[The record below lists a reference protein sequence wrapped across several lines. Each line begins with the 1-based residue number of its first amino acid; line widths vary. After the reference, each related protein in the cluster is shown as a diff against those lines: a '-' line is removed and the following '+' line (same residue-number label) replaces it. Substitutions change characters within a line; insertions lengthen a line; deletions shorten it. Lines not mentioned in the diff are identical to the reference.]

1 MRILISITNLMVGG
15 AQTFVLR
22 LASGLAQNH
31 QVYVYNYG
39 FPDPPSDTVIN
50 KSFPLG
56 IQIIQFKLPKP
67 VVRFLKSADHWLLR
81 AGVRFSLFDFLKKV
95 HFAWILIYKRIDV
108 VNSHL
113 FHSDAFTTSCCPSLG
128 VPVVITD
135 HGDYRYVV
143 GQGQANVNQVS
154 QIFRNAAGIV
164 YISESNLASL
174 QPYLPNYLGKVR
186 KIYYGFTPEV
196 LSGNRESREKMKIS
210 PQTIVFGMVARGIPE
225 KGWEEAIQAFR
236 RVEEKAILPVCLIL
250 GGDSNF
256 LQQLKIQY
264 STDSIRFTGYTDQP
278 QRLINVFDVGLLPTY
293 FPGESLPNTIIEYLA
308 CGKPVIATDTG
319 GIAEMIRIT
328 GTEETAGL
336 LIPLRNG
343 KADTDAIA
351 EAMSAYIKMPD
362 LLNDH
367 SRRAAQ
373 AFRKFDPDNCFAE
386 YESFFKE
393 ILKDKNR

>member
-15 AQTFVLR
+15 AQTFILR
-22 LASGLAQNH
+22 LASGLAQSH

-50 KSFPLG
+50 KSFPPG
-56 IQIIQFKLPKP
+56 IQIFQFRLLKP
-67 VVRFLKSADHWLLR
+67 VVRFLNSADRWLLR
-81 AGVRFSLFDFLKKV
+81 VGIRFSLLAFLKKA
-95 HFAWILIYKRIDV
+95 HFAWVLIYRRIDV

-143 GQGQANVNQVS
+143 DQGQATDVQVR

-164 YISESNLASL
+164 YISESNLTSL
-174 QPYLPNYLGKVR
+174 QPYLPDYRGKLR
-186 KIYYGFTPEV
+186 KIYYGFTPGV
-196 LSGNRESREKMKIS
+196 LSANRQLRAEMKIL
-210 PQTIVFGMVARGIPE
+210 PQTLVYGMVARGIPE

-236 RVEEKAILPVCLIL
+236 RVENESIVPVCLIL

-264 STDSIRFTGYTDQP
+264 SSASIHFTGYTDQP
-278 QRLINVFDVGLLPTY
+278 QRLINVFDVGLLPTC

-328 GTEETAGL
+328 GTQETAGQ

-343 KADTDAIA
+343 KADADAIA
-351 EAMSAYIKMPD
+351 EAMSAYIKMPQ
-362 LLNDH
+362 LLSEH
-367 SRRAAQ
+367 SRRAAH
-373 AFRKFDPDNCFAE
+373 AFRKFDPETCFGE
-386 YESFFKE
+386 YESFFKD
-393 ILKDKNR
+393 ILEDKNR